1 MILGLIQ
8 LLLLSFASSSFSFHF
23 LYILSLGLSFSV
35 ICIPV
40 LNGMSAFGADFFRR
54 STAFIIPIVSFFFL
68 AMVYLYKL
76 RFVEII
82 ITGNAHYGKQK
93 RDSDCIKIRVLLV
106 RVTGFA
112 CISFSLAGDA
122 KKKERNSPVFALA
135 HAHAAGMCGHDS
147 NPVTEKGK
155 HPPCGGVSLF
165 GPSDRIRTCGIV
177 VPNHARYQLRYTRK
191 SSEETR
197 SVPFPPG
204 GENCTCAPSFFLSK
218 SDPLRWAPIR

>member
-1 MILGLIQ
+1 M
-8 LLLLSFASSSFSFHF
+8 
-23 LYILSLGLSFSV
+23 
-35 ICIPV
+35 
-40 LNGMSAFGADFFRR
+40 
-54 STAFIIPIVSFFFL
+54 
-68 AMVYLYKL
+68 
-76 RFVEII
+76 
-82 ITGNAHYGKQK
+82 
-93 RDSDCIKIRVLLV
+93 V

-177 VPNHARYQLRYTRK
+177 VPNHARYQLRYTRM

-204 GENCTCAPSFFLSK
+204 GENCTCAPSSFISK
-218 SDPLRWAPIR
+218 PDPLRWAPIWQTGEKKLAPFHSRIGRDRKARSSKPFYYTSQLKGKQEIFPEEGKFERSLPVFIIDVSFQLCYSDMRSVIFP